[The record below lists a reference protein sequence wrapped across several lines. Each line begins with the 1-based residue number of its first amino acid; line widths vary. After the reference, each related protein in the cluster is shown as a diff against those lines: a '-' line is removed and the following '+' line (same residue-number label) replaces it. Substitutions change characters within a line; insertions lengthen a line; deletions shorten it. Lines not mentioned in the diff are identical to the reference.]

1 MSRILKRP
9 MFRRGGPTNTG
20 IMSGLVDRTKHA
32 TDPFVTGV
40 GQRASKIIPEIET
53 LLEQYTPE
61 TRLPIGQVGLNLAS
75 GKFAGDGFLQ
85 NLVGSLQDPYAQ
97 FTKADDAREAAIKSG
112 AAKIGLQVATTTPK
126 DARTAAIKN
135 AMAMGLIPGSREFNE
150 YVTAATIKAGG
161 LNIQF
166 DEDGNIKSISEG
178 ATGKNDRTKDAQ
190 DLQIQT
196 FQMNNAA
203 NNLVSNLEGSKT
215 GFVGFTITALDN
227 LGAQFEQAADS
238 FGFKKFYKDT
248 GSGDIDSY
256 LEKTIGSSIAKDSA
270 QYAKIKSVSINLA
283 YLMARIDEPGGR
295 FTDRD
300 IALKMEEI
308 GIGSNP
314 QRTIEVLT
322 NAVQLRNENAAFAYK
337 TLTGGKELDF
347 SGIDVVGS
355 TGKKE
360 DVYKIIDGVMHIE
373 KDGKFIPFKVQ

>member
-9 MFRRGGPTNTG
+9 MFRRGGSTNTG
-20 IMSGLVDRTKHA
+20 IMSGLVDRKNYQE
-32 TDPFVTGV
+32 DGFVTTV
-40 GQRASKIIPEIET
+40 GQKASKIIPEIET

-61 TRLPIGQVGLNLAS
+61 TRLPIGEFGLDIAS
-75 GKFAGDGFLQ
+75 GTPIIQALKTGYGK
-85 NLVGSLQDPYAQ
+85 

-135 AMAMGLIPGSREFNE
+135 AMAMGLIPGSKEFNE

-161 LNIQF
+161 LNIEF
-166 DEDGNIKSISEG
+166 NEDGTIKSISEG
-178 ATGKNDRTKDAQ
+178 TTGKNDRIKDAQ
-190 DLQIQT
+190 NLQIQT

-203 NNLVSNLEGSKT
+203 KNLVSNLEGSKT

-238 FGFKKFYKDT
+238 FGFKKFYRDT

-256 LEKTIGSSIAKDSA
+256 LEKTIGSSIAKDSV

-314 QRTIEVLT
+314 QRTIEVLK
-322 NAVQLRNENAAFAYK
+322 NAVQLRNENAAFAYR
-337 TLTGGKELDF
+337 TMTGGKELDF

>member
-32 TDPFVTGV
+32 TEPFVTGV
-40 GQRASKIIPEIET
+40 GQKASKIIPEIET

-61 TRLPIGQVGLNLAS
+61 TRLPIGEFGLNLAS
-75 GKFAGDGFLQ
+75 GMTLTDALR
-85 NLVGSLQDPYAQ
+85 DPYKK
-97 FTKADDAREAAIKSG
+97 FTTRDDAREAAIKSG

-126 DARTAAIKN
+126 DARTAATKN
-135 AMAMGLIPGSREFNE
+135 AMAMGLIPGSKEFNE

-166 DEDGNIKSISEG
+166 NEDGTIKSISEG

-203 NNLVSNLEGSKT
+203 NNLLSNLKGSKT
-215 GFVGFTITALDN
+215 GFVGFTITTLDN
-227 LGAQFEQAADS
+227 LGAQFEMAADS

-256 LEKTIGSSIAKDSA
+256 LEKTIGSSIAKDSL

>member
-9 MFRRGGPTNTG
+9 MFRRGGTTNTG
-20 IMSGLVDRTKHA
+20 IMSGIVDRTKHA

-61 TRLPIGQVGLNLAS
+61 TRLPIGEFGLDIAS
-75 GKFAGDGFLQ
+75 GTPIIQALKTGYGK
-85 NLVGSLQDPYAQ
+85 

-135 AMAMGLIPGSREFNE
+135 AMAMGLIPGSKEFNE

-161 LNIQF
+161 LNIEF
-166 DEDGNIKSISEG
+166 NEDGTIKSISEG
-178 ATGKNDRTKDAQ
+178 TTGKNDRIKDAQ
-190 DLQIQT
+190 NLQIQT

-203 NNLVSNLEGSKT
+203 KNLVSNLEGSKT

-238 FGFKKFYKDT
+238 FGFKKFYRDT

-256 LEKTIGSSIAKDSA
+256 LEKTIGSSIAKDSV

-314 QRTIEVLT
+314 QRTIEVLK
-322 NAVQLRNENAAFAYK
+322 NAVQLRNENAAFAYR
-337 TLTGGKELDF
+337 TMTGGKELDF

>member
-32 TDPFVTGV
+32 TEPFVTGV
-40 GQRASKIIPEIET
+40 GQKASKIIPEIET
-53 LLEQYTPE
+53 LLEQYTPK
-61 TRLPIGQVGLNLAS
+61 TRLPIGEFGLNLAS
-75 GKFAGDGFLQ
+75 GMTLTDALK
-85 NLVGSLQDPYAQ
+85 DPYKK
-97 FTKADDAREAAIKSG
+97 FTTRDDAREAAIKSG

-126 DARTAAIKN
+126 DARTAATKN
-135 AMAMGLIPGSREFNE
+135 AMAMGLIPGSKQFNE

-166 DEDGNIKSISEG
+166 NEDGTIKSISEG

-203 NNLVSNLEGSKT
+203 NNLLSNLKGSKT
-215 GFVGFTITALDN
+215 GFVGFTITTLDN
-227 LGAQFEQAADS
+227 LGAQFEMAADS

-256 LEKTIGSSIAKDSA
+256 LEKTIGSSIAKDSV

-314 QRTIEVLT
+314 KRTIEVLT

>member
-20 IMSGLVDRTKHA
+20 IMSGIVDRTKHA

-61 TRLPIGQVGLNLAS
+61 TRLPIGEFGLDIAS
-75 GKFAGDGFLQ
+75 GTPIIQALKTGYGK
-85 NLVGSLQDPYAQ
+85 

-135 AMAMGLIPGSREFNE
+135 AMAMGLIPGSKEFNE

-161 LNIQF
+161 LNIEF
-166 DEDGNIKSISEG
+166 NEDGTIKSISEG
-178 ATGKNDRTKDAQ
+178 TTGKNDRIKDAQ
-190 DLQIQT
+190 NLQIQT

-203 NNLVSNLEGSKT
+203 KNLVSNLEGSKT

-238 FGFKKFYKDT
+238 FGFKKFYRDT

-256 LEKTIGSSIAKDSA
+256 LEKTIGSSIAKDSV

-314 QRTIEVLT
+314 QRTIEVLK
-322 NAVQLRNENAAFAYK
+322 NAVQLRNENAAFAYR
-337 TLTGGKELDF
+337 TMTGGKELDF

>member
-20 IMSGLVDRTKHA
+20 IMSGIVDRTKHQEN
-32 TDPFVTGV
+32 PFVTGV

-61 TRLPIGQVGLNLAS
+61 TRLPIGEFGLDIAS
-75 GKFAGDGFLQ
+75 GTPIIQALKTGYGK
-85 NLVGSLQDPYAQ
+85 

-135 AMAMGLIPGSREFNE
+135 AMAMGLIPGSKEFNE

-166 DEDGNIKSISEG
+166 NEDGTIKSISEG

-203 NNLVSNLEGSKT
+203 NNLLSNLKDSKT
-215 GFVGFTITALDN
+215 GFVGFTITTLDN

-238 FGFKKFYKDT
+238 FGFKKFYDDT

-256 LEKTIGSSIAKDSA
+256 LEKTIGNSIAKDSV